1 MTDEVFA
8 EDIKMVEKD
17 LTKLMRCQNQHFLT
31 IY

>member
-17 LTKLMRCQNQHFLT
+17 LTKLMRCQNQHLLT